1 MTPCRRTR
9 RRMPMR
15 YSAMHRVADAAG
27 RNRRSSRGSTM
38 QRATARARGFR
49 LVTGRLV
56 LALVL
61 AGAVGGIA
69 PAPARADDERGR
81 DRHERF
87 DPARAARDGWRY
99 HHRRPVYGA
108 PPPAYVYEIGRASCR

>member
-1 MTPCRRTR
+1 M
-9 RRMPMR
+9 
-15 YSAMHRVADAAG
+15 
-27 RNRRSSRGSTM
+27 
-38 QRATARARGFR
+38 
-49 LVTGRLV
+49 TGRLV

-87 DPARAARDGWRY
+87 DRERAARDEWRY
-99 HHRRPVYGA
+99 HHRRPVYVA
-108 PPPAYVYEIGRASCR
+108 PPPAYVYAPPPVVYAPPPPAGINLIFPLNIR

>member
-1 MTPCRRTR
+1 
-9 RRMPMR
+9 
-15 YSAMHRVADAAG
+15 
-27 RNRRSSRGSTM
+27 M

-87 DPARAARDGWRY
+87 DRERAARDEWRY
-99 HHRRPVYGA
+99 HHRRPVYVA
-108 PPPAYVYEIGRASCR
+108 PPPAYVYAPPPVVYAPPPPAGINLIFPLNIR

>member
-1 MTPCRRTR
+1 MNPCRRTR
-9 RRMPMR
+9 RRMPMG
-15 YSAMHRVADAAG
+15 YSAMPRVADAAG

-69 PAPARADDERGR
+69 PAPARADDERRR
-81 DRHERF
+81 DRHERI
-87 DPARAARDGWRY
+87 DRGRPAPADWRSPP
-99 HHRRPVYGA
+99 HPPPPAA
-108 PPPAYVYEIGRASCR
+108 PPPPPLSAPPP